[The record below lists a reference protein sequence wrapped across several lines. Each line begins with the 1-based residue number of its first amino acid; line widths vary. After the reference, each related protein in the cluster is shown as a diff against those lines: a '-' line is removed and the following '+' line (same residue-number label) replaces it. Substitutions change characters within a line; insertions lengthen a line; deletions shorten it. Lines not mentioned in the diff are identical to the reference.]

1 MVINEMI
8 SSHTECYS
16 GKSAGSSHDSKQDEA
31 YCSSGVEDG
40 EMNQQSF
47 FFFFF
52 SRFLFS
58 KEKNKCQGVNVGQD
72 IVRFYLI
79 CGEILECLDKQF
91 SRKFSPVQV

>member
-52 SRFLFS
+52 LQIYF
-58 KEKNKCQGVNVGQD
+58 
-72 IVRFYLI
+72 
-79 CGEILECLDKQF
+79 
-91 SRKFSPVQV
+91 